1 MPKKPPQVEKALD
14 FEESLT
20 NLDGLV
26 NKLEGGELTL
36 EESLS
41 AFEQGINLTRQCQ
54 QHLSRAEQK
63 ISMLVGKDENLQ
75 LTNFDSPENT

>member
-54 QHLSRAEQK
+54 KHLSRAEQK